1 MVSYSLI
8 LHIIEN
14 MLPGLHFIAPGA
26 KLGLTNIITVLLLY
40 SISKKD
46 VFVVLMLR
54 IFLGSLFGGGM
65 SAFLYSFCGGVFSFC
80 AMVAAK
86 KMEKFDVSIVGVSI
100 VGALSF
106 NIGQLVIAGL
116 MIQNMSIIVYFPAM
130 AYVSLGTGT
139 FIGLTAK
146 FLLNRKLFYLQQME

>member
-1 MVSYSLI
+1 
-8 LHIIEN
+8 
-14 MLPGLHFIAPGA
+14 
-26 KLGLTNIITVLLLY
+26 
-40 SISKKD
+40 
-46 VFVVLMLR
+46 
-54 IFLGSLFGGGM
+54 
-65 SAFLYSFCGGVFSFC
+65 
-80 AMVAAK
+80 MVAAK